1 MDFLKKHYEKVV
13 LSLLLLAMAVAAA
26 LLPLKVS
33 QVRGELQQATRVY
46 RARNPK
52 PLPEL
57 DLSTNQVVLRRV
69 LNPGKLSIAAT
80 GHNIFNPIQWKKKA
94 DGTPVPSELF
104 GLSSLSLTNI
114 LPLQTRI
121 QYRGS
126 RDTGENQR
134 YDFLI
139 TREAATNSA
148 ARGPVPRVLS
158 LGGKTDLFVVKE
170 AKGPKEAPTEVV
182 LELTESRAVVTV
194 SREKPYEETEGYMA
208 DLRYDAENKS
218 FLRQR
223 VGQKLSFAGETYN
236 IIAIGPA
243 DVTLE
248 DNRTKKRTT
257 IGLKAAL

>member
-1 MDFLKKHYEKVV
+1 M
-13 LSLLLLAMAVAAA
+13 
-26 LLPLKVS
+26 
-33 QVRGELQQATRVY
+33 
-46 RARNPK
+46 
-52 PLPEL
+52 
-57 DLSTNQVVLRRV
+57 LRRV
-69 LNPGKLSIAAT
+69 LNPGKLATAIAAT

-114 LPLQTRI
+114 SPLQMRI

-126 RDTGENQR
+126 RDTGENLR
-134 YDFLI
+134 FDFLI
-139 TREAATNSA
+139 TREAATNST
-148 ARGPVPRVLS
+148 ARGPVPRVLG
-158 LGGKTDLFVVKE
+158 LGGKIDLFTVKDV
-170 AKGPKEAPTEVV
+170 KGPKDAPTGVV
-182 LELTESRAVVTV
+182 LELAESRQTVTV

-223 VGQKLSFAGETYN
+223 IGQKLSFAGETYN
-236 IIAIGPA
+236 IIAIGPV

-257 IGLKAAL
+257 IGLKAAP